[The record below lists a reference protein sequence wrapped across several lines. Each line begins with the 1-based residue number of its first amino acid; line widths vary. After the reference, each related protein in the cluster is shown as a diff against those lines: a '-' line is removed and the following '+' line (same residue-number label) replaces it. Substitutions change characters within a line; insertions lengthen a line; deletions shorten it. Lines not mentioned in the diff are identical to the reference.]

1 MNIRKLVYIVKDQL
15 KKGSLNENLADLTS
29 QFNHVFPAQSSR
41 LQAITQYAIENTPHY
56 NNYKEYDS
64 FNEYPVLDKSIIKR
78 NYNDF
83 ISNPYKEEIGSL
95 HKVTTS
101 GSYGTPFTFYLNS
114 EKRKKMIAEVYYFGK
129 KSNFVLGSKH
139 AYIVSKKKS
148 KTSQLIQNQVMI
160 TVDKLD
166 DEWCKASIAR
176 LKKQKVKVLVGYP
189 SAITRLASYIYRNDI
204 HLPMN
209 GIITISEVLSDAMRL
224 QIENSFEC
232 PPVSRYSSEEFG
244 VLANQD
250 LSGEFFW
257 LNQANYLVEI
267 LELNS
272 NKEVAIGELGRIVVT
287 DLFNEAM
294 PLIRY
299 DTGDLAKP
307 YEIIKGQVTKIES
320 VEGRKLATIR
330 DVKGEEVS
338 SFSING
344 ALRESIDI
352 IQFQFSQE
360 GSKEYLLKIITDKS
374 SVGEVNII
382 QAYRNIL
389 GSGAIIKFNYVD
401 DIPAQRSGKRPYII
415 QNFYVD

>member
-1 MNIRKLVYIVKDQL
+1 MNIRKLVYLAKNQL
-15 KKGSLNENLADLTS
+15 NDGSLRSNIADLTS
-29 QFNHVFPAQSSR
+29 QFNHHFPAQASR
-41 LQAITQYAIENTPHY
+41 VQTIIQYAIQNTPY
-56 NNYKEYDS
+56 YSNYKDYKDFSEL
-64 FNEYPVLDKSIIKR
+64 PVLEKSTIKK

-83 ISNPYKEEIGSL
+83 ISVPYKNQLDSL

-101 GSYGTPFTFYLNS
+101 GSYGTPFTFYLNH
-114 EKRKKMIAEVYYFGK
+114 EKRQKMISEVYYFGR
-129 KSNFVLGSKH
+129 KSNFDLGSKH

-148 KTSQLIQNQVMI
+148 KISQLIQNQVMI

-166 DEWCKASIAR
+166 DEWCKASIKR

-189 SAITRLASYIYRNDI
+189 SAITRLASYIYRNNID
-204 HLPMN
+204 LPMN
-209 GIITISEVLSDAMRL
+209 GIITISEVLSDDMRL
-224 QIENSFEC
+224 KIESSFKC

-257 LNQANYLVEI
+257 LNQSNYLIEV

-272 NKEVAIGELGRIVVT
+272 NKEVNIGELGRIVVT

-307 YEIIKGQVTKIES
+307 YEIINGRVTKIES
-320 VEGRKLATIR
+320 VEGRRLATIR
-330 DVKGEEVS
+330 DVKGKEVS

-344 ALRESIDI
+344 ALRESKDI

-360 GSKEYLLKIITDKS
+360 GKKEYLLKIITVKPIDKS
-374 SVGEVNII
+374 YVANTY
-382 QAYRNIL
+382 QNIL
-389 GSGAIIKFNYVD
+389 GSEAAINIDKVST
-401 DIPAQRSGKRPYII
+401 I
-415 QNFYVD
+415 

>member
-15 KKGSLNENLADLTS
+15 KNGSLNANTADLTS

-41 LQAITQYAIENTPHY
+41 LKNISKYAIDNTDYYVDYKNY
-56 NNYKEYDS
+56 NNFKD
-64 FNEYPVLDKSIIKR
+64 YPVLDKSVIKK
-78 NYNDF
+78 NYDAF
-83 ISNPYKEEIGSL
+83 IATPYKGIIESL

-129 KSNFVLGSKH
+129 KSSFILGSKH

-148 KTSQLIQNQVMI
+148 KISQLIQNQVMI

-166 DEWCKASIAR
+166 DEWCEASITR
-176 LKKQKVKVLVGYP
+176 LKNQKVKVLVGYP
-189 SAITRLASYIYRNDI
+189 SAITRLASYIYRNNI
-204 HLPMN
+204 NLPMD
-209 GIITISEVLSDAMRL
+209 GIITISEVLSDDMRL
-224 QIENSFEC
+224 QIESSFEC

-257 LNQANYLVEI
+257 LNQANYLIEI

-307 YEIIKGQVTKIES
+307 YEVIKGRVIKIES
-320 VEGRKLATIR
+320 VEGRRLATIR

-360 GSKEYLLKIITDKS
+360 GSKEYLLKIITEKS
-374 SVGEVNII
+374 SVDEANII

-389 GSGAIIKFNYVD
+389 GAEAIIKFDYVD
-401 DIPAQRSGKRPYII
+401 EIPAQRSGKRPYII
-415 QNFYVD
+415 QNFYID

>member
-15 KKGSLNENLADLTS
+15 KNGSLNANLADLTS

-41 LQAITQYAIENTPHY
+41 LQAITQYAVENTPY
-56 NNYKEYDS
+56 YDS
-64 FNEYPVLDKSIIKR
+64 YKKYNDFKDYPVLDKSVIKR
-78 NYNDF
+78 NYDDF
-83 ISNPYKEEIGSL
+83 ISIPYKDCIDSL

-114 EKRKKMIAEVYYFGK
+114 GKRQKMISEVYYFGR
-129 KSNFVLGSKH
+129 KSNFDLGSKH

-148 KTSQLIQNQVMI
+148 KISQLIQNQVMI

-166 DEWCKASIAR
+166 DEWCKASIKR

-189 SAITRLASYIYRNDI
+189 SAITRLASYIYRNNID
-204 HLPMN
+204 LPMN
-209 GIITISEVLSDAMRL
+209 GIITISEVLSDDMRL
-224 QIENSFEC
+224 KIESSFKC

-257 LNQANYLVEI
+257 LNQSNYLIEV

-272 NKEVAIGELGRIVVT
+272 NKEVNIGELGRIVVT

-307 YEIIKGQVTKIES
+307 YEIINGRVTKIES
-320 VEGRKLATIR
+320 VEGRRLATIR
-330 DVKGEEVS
+330 DVKGKEVS

-344 ALRESIDI
+344 ALRESKDI

-360 GSKEYLLKIITDKS
+360 GKKEYLLKIITVKPIDKS
-374 SVGEVNII
+374 YVANTY
-382 QAYRNIL
+382 QNIL
-389 GSGAIIKFNYVD
+389 GSEAAINIEFVD
-401 DIPAQRSGKRPYII
+401 DIPAQKSGKRPYIL
-415 QNFYVD
+415 QNYYNE